1 MDFQIDI
8 VKGIH
13 PGKILKKSL
22 EGKRMSQRTLAS
34 LAGTH
39 YQLINAIIAERRDMP
54 FGLSLRLDV
63 IFGYNEGF
71 FALLQTYYRIKK
83 NRMKH

>member
-1 MDFQIDI
+1 MFILLPLPEISVNMDFQIDI

-22 EGKRMSQRTLAS
+22 EWKRMSQRTLAS

-39 YQLINAIIAERRDMP
+39 YQVINAIIAESRD
-54 FGLSLRLDV
+54 
-63 IFGYNEGF
+63 
-71 FALLQTYYRIKK
+71 
-83 NRMKH
+83 